1 MQPLNIG
8 DIVRL
13 KFLPNNLYYIEGL
26 DGSFFIIRNIKT
38 GEIFNAFL
46 SEISIDISENRNKK
60 INEIICC

>member
-13 KFLPNNLYYIEGL
+13 KFLPNNF
-26 DGSFFIIRNIKT
+26 SFFIIRNIKT

-60 INEIICC
+60 INEIIYC

>member
-13 KFLPNNLYYIEGL
+13 KFLPNNLYCIEGF
-26 DGSFFIIRNIKT
+26 DGTFFIIRNIKT
-38 GEIFNAFL
+38 GEIFNAFI

-60 INEIICC
+60 INGIIHR

>member
-13 KFLPNNLYYIEGL
+13 KFFPNNLYYIEGL
-26 DGSFFIIRNIKT
+26 EGSFFIIRNIKT

-60 INEIICC
+60 INGIIHR